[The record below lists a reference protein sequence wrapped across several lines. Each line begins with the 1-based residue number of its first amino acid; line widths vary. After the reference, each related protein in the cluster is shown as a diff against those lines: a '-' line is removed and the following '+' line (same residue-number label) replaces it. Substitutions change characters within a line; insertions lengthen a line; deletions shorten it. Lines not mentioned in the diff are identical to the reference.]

1 MNGWRKE
8 INNDE
13 DQHHREN
20 HSSLNSVI
28 GLGPRLTIFSFQTS
42 TSHSEREKGGVLCLP
57 LGDLEP
63 AAISNSAVQLIVSQ
77 LFSIIQAYLQLA

>member
-8 INNDE
+8 IDNDE
-13 DQHHREN
+13 DRHHRDD

-28 GLGPRLTIFSFQTS
+28 GLGPRLTVFSFQTS

-57 LGDLEP
+57 LEDLGP
-63 AAISNSAVQLIVSQ
+63 AAIPDSALQLIVSQ
-77 LFSIIQAYLQLA
+77 LLSIIQAYL